1 MKNLKAIL
9 GILALGTVLF
19 GCSTVKVSD
28 SWEGIDSADI
38 KNKNVLVV
46 HKSGNTEVR
55 KRFEKDMV
63 DQLRDKGYDARE
75 SMVKYPDFDPM
86 KEGNKAEMKK
96 LGNSLVKDGYE
107 IVVLTLLKDIEEYTK
122 TVTSG
127 TTYTINTFPVY
138 HPRRG
143 YHRSF
148 YIGIGN
154 IQVDGAP
161 YESTTS
167 THKKYILET
176 LVYDLTMT
184 ENEQLI
190 TIITSEIDNPASLG
204 TTSNDFAKQM
214 VKAMSK

>member
-1 MKNLKAIL
+1 MKAIL

-46 HKSGNTEVR
+46 HKSANTEVR

-75 SMVKYPDFDPM
+75 SMMKYPDFDPM
-86 KEGNKAEMKK
+86 KEDNKAEKKK
-96 LGNSLVKDGYE
+96 LGNFLVEDGYE
-107 IVVLTLLKDIEEYTK
+107 IVVLTVLKDIEEYTR

-127 TTYTINTFPVY
+127 TSYTMNTFPVY

-148 YIGIGN
+148 YRGIGT
-154 IQVDGAP
+154 IHVDGTP

-176 LVYDLTMT
+176 LVYDLTMS
-184 ENEQLI
+184 ENEQLV
-190 TIITSEIDNPASLG
+190 TIVTSEIDNPVSLG
-204 TTSNDFAKQM
+204 TTSDDFSKQM
-214 VKAMSK
+214 VKVMSK